1 MLSCSC
7 GAKDGNQGL
16 GNVPSLL
23 TPRELP
29 LQGSPPSLFFCL
41 LIFFFI
47 CVVAVCWAALRLT
60 LGQAG
65 LHSQSARQPPT
76 H

>member
-1 MLSCSC
+1 MLPCSC
-7 GAKDGNQGL
+7 GAEDGNQGL

-29 LQGSPPSLFFCL
+29 LTLLLF
-41 LIFFFI
+41 INFFFI

-60 LGQAG
+60 LAQAG